1 MVAPHVVG
9 ATFTQNIPTPDA
21 NNPSYLSVP
30 NIIYPSTIPGYE
42 EDKQSRQKCTSDPE
56 VQATVAKLSATL
68 TTTMGIL
75 SCLTTGWWAN
85 FSDRYG
91 RRPVLTA
98 SIVGLLLMELTFLIT
113 ASFVDYLPGGYWF
126 LLTGF
131 IIEGLLGSLPTG
143 VAANHAYMADTC
155 EPSARSEVFSF
166 ALGLMFS
173 GFAVGPL
180 LGGFLIHLTGST
192 LSAFFMAASLHLAY
206 ALFLMFVLPES
217 VTEVKARA
225 ARLRYRQEKEQD
237 MAFSPLRRVYKEA
250 TRFLSALAVLL
261 PRDVVDGNPLKRSK
275 KDWNLFLLAMSYGL
289 ATSLIGSMPFLIQYA
304 VGAFRWSSE
313 TKVSASHTP
322 AATDETPEATP
333 FHRSPS
339 SLRSRSRSHQRPTR
353 HSLSRSLTN
362 QNSPHSF
369 NVDLILARCAI
380 GLEILACWV
389 MATATSGAVFTVG
402 TMVGA
407 LSVAYSPTI
416 QALALEVYYSGG
428 NNGTAARGGQVGM
441 GRLFGALS
449 VLQALGSQII
459 TPAVYGF
466 VYSRTV
472 ATFPQAIMLVTAFC
486 FTAALVSL
494 AFVRVPES
502 SSGPVHSSLNT
513 EEGGGGVRNEDSAE
527 GLDEYEGNS
536 LTTDEDED
544 ENHAQEVASW
554 KKRPWWKRPSPYWIA
569 CGMLI
574 SAIGSA
580 ATLAPRVEVYTILVC
595 HTLRPEYFLGSPIN
609 MVVPHVVG
617 AAPTQS
623 ISATDANNLSYLSSR
638 QRCTSDPEVQATV
651 AKLSATLITTMGIL
665 SCLTTGWW
673 ANFSDRHGRR
683 PVLTVAITGLLLL
696 ELTFLITANFV
707 DYLPGGYWFLL
718 TGFIVEGLLGSL
730 PTTVA
735 ANHAYMADTREPS
748 ARSQIFAFALGLMF
762 SGFAVG
768 PLLGGF
774 LIHLTGSTLSVFFM
788 SGSLHL
794 AYALVLVFIL
804 PESLTEAKARA
815 ARLRYKQEQEQDM
828 TFSTLRRVY
837 KEATRSLSTLAVL
850 LPRDVADGNPLKRS
864 KKDWNLFLLA
874 MAYGLATSLMGSKP
888 FLIQYGVGAFHWSSE
903 TANYYFSSIGVSR
916 AFVLT
921 ILWPLMI
928 KLLKSRKARDSHT
941 PFVED
946 ETPEA
951 TPFRQS
957 PLRSRSRSR
966 GRSRST
972 HPAPSRS
979 LTNQR
984 SMHFVN
990 VDLMLARCAVS
1001 VEILAC
1007 WVMATAT
1014 SGTVYTLG
1022 TMVGSMSVAYSPT
1035 IQALALAVYHSGG
1048 NNGTA
1053 APAGQVRVGKLFGA
1067 LSVLQALGSQIIA
1080 PAMYGFVY
1088 SRTVATFPQAIML
1101 VTASCFTVALVLLA
1115 FVRVPESSS
1124 GLVHSSRHNEEGGSE
1139 ENSTEG
1145 VLVDVEVQ
1153 AHE

>member
-1 MVAPHVVG
+1 
-9 ATFTQNIPTPDA
+9 
-21 NNPSYLSVP
+21 
-30 NIIYPSTIPGYE
+30 
-42 EDKQSRQKCTSDPE
+42 
-56 VQATVAKLSATL
+56 
-68 TTTMGIL
+68 MGIL

-313 TKVSASHTP
+313 TANYYFSSIGITRALVLTTLWPLMIKLLKSKKVSASHTP

-333 FHRSPS
+333 FHR
-339 SLRSRSRSHQRPTR
+339 
-353 HSLSRSLTN
+353 LTN

-527 GLDEYEGNS
+527 GVLVDVEVEAYDGTVPTITHVQALVLVHSDSQLHPDVVYRSVVRCTPSDELDEYEGNS

-617 AAPTQS
+617 AAPTQK
-623 ISATDANNLSYLSSR
+623 DKQSR
-638 QRCTSDPEVQATV
+638 QKCTSDPEVQATV

-850 LPRDVADGNPLKRS
+850 LPRDVVDENPLKRS

-921 ILWPLMI
+921 ILWPRMN
-928 KLLKSRKARDSHT
+928 RVT
-941 PFVED
+941 Y
-946 ETPEA
+946 TPEA